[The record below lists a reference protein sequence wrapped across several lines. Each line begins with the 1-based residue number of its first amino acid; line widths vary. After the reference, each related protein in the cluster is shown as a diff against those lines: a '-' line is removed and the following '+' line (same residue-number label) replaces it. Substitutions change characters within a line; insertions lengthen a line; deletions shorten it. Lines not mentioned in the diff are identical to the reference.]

1 MRFHPSLTTLC
12 IAVALT
18 AGGLGT
24 HAMASEH
31 DESSSDESQDSAQ
44 EGSQALDDDALQEK
58 YGITPGALKRDE
70 PASEDESGGGGQASE
85 QDTAQEAEQDTA
97 QEAEQDAEQDPT
109 EEQEGDSGDV
119 VTDVT
124 EVESGDEGVD
134 ETEEGMP
141 TN

>member
-12 IAVALT
+12 LAIALM

-31 DESSSDESQDSAQ
+31 DESSPDESQDSAQ

-58 YGITPGALKRDE
+58 YGITPGALMREE
-70 PASEDESGGGGQASE
+70 PAPEEGSDEEGDDGEESGSAGKAQDASDDGQA
-85 QDTAQEAEQDTA
+85 T
-97 QEAEQDAEQDPT
+97 EQDPT
-109 EEQEGDSGDV
+109 EEQEGDSGDA

-124 EVESGDEGVD
+124 EAEEVDEGVD
-134 ETEEGMP
+134 NTEKEMGED
-141 TN
+141 